1 MQGTAADIIKKAML
15 SVATWQQTEAG
26 QHARMIMQVH
36 DELVFEVQ
44 EHAID
49 DVKLAVQACM
59 EHAAV
64 LSVPLRVSI
73 GVGTNWDEAH

>member
-1 MQGTAADIIKKAML
+1 
-15 SVATWQQTEAG
+15 
-26 QHARMIMQVH
+26 MIMQVH

-59 EHAAV
+59 ENAVV
-64 LSVPLRVSI
+64 LSVPLSVSM
-73 GVGTNWDEAH
+73 GVGANWDAAH